1 MTKLSG
7 GDANFTTHDL
17 GWNVTSDPC
26 QSTQSSWR
34 GVGCDDNQSVTSII
48 LSGFRFSGTLD
59 PELLCSAA
67 KSLTVLW
74 LENNTIS
81 GQIPESIATCTSLK
95 ILDLYNNSL
104 SGPIPDSIVQ
114 LSNLTGI
121 NLANNN
127 FSGEIPEEFGDLT
140 TIRLMNLSHNELT
153 GPIPSAFSSLDQ
165 MESLDI
171 SYNNLTGS
179 IPPQLVDLH
188 SLAVFSV
195 AYNNLSGKTPERI
208 AQFATFDQ
216 DCYDGNPFLCGWP
229 LPTKCSTPREM
240 PSPALMPFAEEDSD
254 GEAGII
260 DMEVF
265 AASFTV
271 SFGMVLLAIAAVLYI
286 NENWRR
292 VWFYYVEVV
301 MTGCYYF
308 MVDHLP
314 VPAKFRVLD
323 SSSSGVLSW

>member
-114 LSNLTGI
+114 LSNLTG
-121 NLANNN
+121 
-127 FSGEIPEEFGDLT
+127 FV
-140 TIRLMNLSHNELT
+140 
-153 GPIPSAFSSLDQ
+153 
-165 MESLDI
+165 I
-171 SYNNLTGS
+171 SYNKVSGLIPDFDTAVMERLNVSNNNLTGA
-179 IPPQLVDLH
+179 IPEGLG
-188 SLAVFSV
+188 
-195 AYNNLSGKTPERI
+195 GK
-208 AQFATFDQ
+208 FDANRFT
-216 DCYDGNPFLCGWP
+216 GNPSLCGKP
-229 LPTKCSTPREM
+229 LENSCTASGPEA
-240 PSPALMPFAEEDSD
+240 SPNQ
-254 GEAGII
+254 GEANGSCRVTIKKWVL
-260 DMEVF
+260 MGLTMGF
-265 AASFTV
+265 SFLL
-271 SFGMVLLAIAAVLYI
+271 FGCV
-286 NENWRR
+286 
-292 VWFYYVEVV
+292 
-301 MTGCYYF
+301 
-308 MVDHLP
+308 H
-314 VPAKFRVLD
+314 
-323 SSSSGVLSW
+323 